1 MYSELERKV
10 INISEEVKKNKNKN
24 KNKNKRE
31 VYILH
36 TK

>member
-24 KNKNKRE
+24 KKE

>member
-24 KNKNKRE
+24 KNKRE